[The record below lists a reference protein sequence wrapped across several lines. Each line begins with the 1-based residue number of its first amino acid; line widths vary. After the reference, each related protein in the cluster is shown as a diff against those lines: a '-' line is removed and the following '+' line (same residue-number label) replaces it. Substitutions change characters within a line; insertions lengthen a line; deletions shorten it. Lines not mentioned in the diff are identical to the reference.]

1 MSQITLQSNP
11 IEGKILQ
18 NINQIVMFLKENG
31 YLTSYNTVSKHI
43 NDGALVARRGG
54 GFSERT
60 VLSWAKQYVQRR
72 IIDTDPAAGTPPQEP
87 DAEIARRD
95 ARVKLELKEQE
106 VR

>member
-43 NDGALVARRGG
+43 NDGALVARRGEDFPNVRSFRGQNSMSSAGSSIPTPLRERPRRSLTPRSHG
-54 GFSERT
+54 GMPESN
-60 VLSWAKQYVQRR
+60 LS
-72 IIDTDPAAGTPPQEP
+72 
-87 DAEIARRD
+87 
-95 ARVKLELKEQE
+95 
-106 VR
+106 

>member
-87 DAEIARRD
+87 DA
-95 ARVKLELKEQE
+95 
-106 VR
+106 

>member
-43 NDGALVARRGG
+43 NMGR
-54 GFSERT
+54 
-60 VLSWAKQYVQRR
+60 W
-72 IIDTDPAAGTPPQEP
+72 
-87 DAEIARRD
+87 
-95 ARVKLELKEQE
+95 
-106 VR
+106 